1 MSSTRIGLI
10 GCGKQAHKHISGLSA
25 IPGVEVVLADSEPVL
40 ARSLAEEKG
49 LDWVSEPR
57 RIADDASIRAIDIC
71 TPTPSHAEL
80 IRMAVES
87 GKDFFVEKPL
97 CGSLGEAHELY
108 KLATDAGRIGM
119 VGYVYRFAP
128 AFEFGR
134 TILEGVP
141 ATGTSD
147 VVGRIVTASMRIGG
161 RGSHQLW
168 KHRKDT
174 GGGAISEMMVHMLDL
189 AIWYFGPV
197 RNVDILACDLLRPRR
212 VIRGKEEAVD
222 AEDYVVARLKTAGG
236 VDVLCQA
243 DLVTPAFTQF
253 IEVQG
258 EAGSFMASIQ
268 PDMPSFLY
276 CCRDVGGYS
285 AGKHELHFEA
295 ANYFEAEMA
304 EFVEAVRS
312 RKPPSRRTL
321 QDSILV
327 MEALEMMRNKITDA

>member
-1 MSSTRIGLI
+1 MSSIRIGLI
-10 GCGKQAHKHISGLSA
+10 GCGKQAHKHISGLST
-25 IPGVEVVLADSEPVL
+25 IPGVEVVLADCEPEL

-87 GKDFFVEKPL
+87 GKDFLVEKPL
-97 CGSLGEAHELY
+97 CGSLDEARELD
-108 KLATDAGRIGM
+108 KLAAAAGRIGM
-119 VGYVYRFAP
+119 VGYTYRYAP

-134 TILEGVP
+134 TILEDVP

-161 RGSHQLW
+161 RGSHQVW
-168 KHRKDT
+168 KHRKET
-174 GGGAISEMMVHMLDL
+174 GGGAISEMMVHIVDL

-197 RNVDILACDLLRPRR
+197 RDVDVLACDLLMPRR
-212 VIRGKEEAVD
+212 VIQGKEETVD
-222 AEDYVVARLKTAGG
+222 AEDYVVARLKTASG

-258 EAGSFMASIQ
+258 ESGSFMASIQ

-276 CCRDVGGYS
+276 CSRDVPGYS
-285 AGKHELHFEA
+285 AGKHKLHFEP

-327 MEALEMMRNKITDA
+327 MEALKMIRDKITYA